1 MFLDLSKAFDTV
13 DKNILT
19 QKLSSYGFGENV
31 IKLLNNYMSG
41 RKMFIPNQKII
52 NETKTIN
59 NLELGVPQ
67 GSTLGPLLFILYV
80 NDIGDVEDKSSMIM
94 YADDTTI
101 VVSDKCIK
109 SAEKHANAVM
119 RKIYTYFCTN
129 KLSINT
135 SKTKYMV
142 FSPHIRKKE
151 KIHCK
156 IVLNN
161 VEVERVSE
169 FKFLGVMI
177 DESLNWKKHKLY
189 IASKIVRNIG
199 ILYKSRHVLN
209 YTELLNMY
217 NSFILPYLLYCL
229 PAWGGSITSKSDPI
243 IKVQNRIIR
252 VLTFKTRTFEARDI
266 VRSDILDI
274 QNLYKIEVTKIA
286 YDFFNFKLPTPTN
299 NIFKISSSETN
310 KYNTRSSTRLNLFKP
325 ICKTIRDEN
334 RFYNKCTIIWN
345 NVPYPLKL
353 SLTKAKFVENFTTVV
368 KENNFSN

>member
-1 MFLDLSKAFDTV
+1 M
-13 DKNILT
+13 
-19 QKLSSYGFGENV
+19 
-31 IKLLNNYMSG
+31 
-41 RKMFIPNQKII
+41 
-52 NETKTIN
+52 
-59 NLELGVPQ
+59 
-67 GSTLGPLLFILYV
+67 
-80 NDIGDVEDKSSMIM
+80 
-94 YADDTTI
+94 
-101 VVSDKCIK
+101 
-109 SAEKHANAVM
+109 
-119 RKIYTYFCTN
+119 
-129 KLSINT
+129 
-135 SKTKYMV
+135 
-142 FSPHIRKKE
+142 
-151 KIHCK
+151 
-156 IVLNN
+156 
-161 VEVERVSE
+161 
-169 FKFLGVMI
+169 
-177 DESLNWKKHKLY
+177 
-189 IASKIVRNIG
+189 
-199 ILYKSRHVLN
+199 
-209 YTELLNMY
+209 
-217 NSFILPYLLYCL
+217 LYCL

-325 ICKTIRDEN
+325 ICETIRDEN